1 MNFRAALASSLL
13 VVLSTVQN
21 SSDLQASQGKVSRL
35 NSTSILLLYVRNEVG
50 KERSV
55 HSSLL
60 MTKDI
65 LKVIYKIHLFSD

>member
-35 NSTSILLLYVRNEVG
+35 NSTSILLLYMRNEVG

>member
-50 KERSV
+50 KERAV